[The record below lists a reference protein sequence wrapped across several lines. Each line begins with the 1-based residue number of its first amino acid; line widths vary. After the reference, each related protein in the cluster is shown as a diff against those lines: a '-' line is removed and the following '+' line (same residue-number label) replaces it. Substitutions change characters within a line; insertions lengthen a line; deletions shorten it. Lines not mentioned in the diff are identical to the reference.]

1 MSFDATRADKA
12 ALKNVATFLLGV
24 IPTFQRRRQENP
36 GYAASPSQWYITTVP
51 EIPERLLRCR
61 RVAIEP
67 KVPLANERTLLAW
80 LEWATFLAGASVAFA
95 TYSDFQ
101 NDPLT
106 QIIGLL
112 TLPFSISVIIYALYE
127 CELPCH
133 PYMIYSSLCTYIY
146 MSLLVDWVALM
157 HLLHFF
163 FNRKC
168 SSSPS
173 FAYQIRCDLNLSRE
187 GIRQTNSPIRKA
199 LWSFLLYSF
208 AFSSPLLLLNSSNI
222 KRRVTLTLPLH
233 ATFWKDFHF
242 TFLK

>member
-146 MSLLVDWVALM
+146 MSLLVD
-157 HLLHFF
+157 
-163 FNRKC
+163 
-168 SSSPS
+168 
-173 FAYQIRCDLNLSRE
+173 
-187 GIRQTNSPIRKA
+187 
-199 LWSFLLYSF
+199 
-208 AFSSPLLLLNSSNI
+208 
-222 KRRVTLTLPLH
+222 
-233 ATFWKDFHF
+233 
-242 TFLK
+242 

>member
-1 MSFDATRADKA
+1 MVHYYGARNSRTLITMSKSGNRAEGTTRQWTYAIG
-12 ALKNVATFLLGV
+12 LVGM
-24 IPTFQRRRQENP
+24 
-36 GYAASPSQWYITTVP
+36 GYISGWRLRCICY
-51 EIPERLLRCR
+51 LLRFSKWPIDTNYWPTDSTILYQCYYIR
-61 RVAIEP
+61 PLRMWVALP
-67 KVPLANERTLLAW
+67 PLHDL
-80 LEWATFLAGASVAFA
+80 FLIMH
-95 TYSDFQ
+95 
-101 NDPLT
+101 L
-106 QIIGLL
+106 
-112 TLPFSISVIIYALYE
+112 
-127 CELPCH
+127 
-133 PYMIYSSLCTYIY
+133 YIY